1 MLLGLCKD
9 YYQSLQRRQP
19 NFSIRWLQGS
29 TITLWIWRRTCDSEG
44 GNERI
49 VRLITVKLKKATRDG
64 DKELKI
70 LTNLL
75 DEVEAKAVAQL
86 YRKRWL
92 IETLFQQLTVEPKSE
107 INTLG
112 YPQGEFLF
120 SFSVSNAVIR
130 KHFRDSA

>member
-92 IETLFQQLTVEPKSE
+92 IETILPKRDQHV
-107 INTLG
+107 NDLM
-112 YPQGEFLF
+112 FLRL
-120 SFSVSNAVIR
+120 NCYTNKLAN
-130 KHFRDSA
+130 